1 IITQLRTFYHSTS
14 SARSYTRHASP
25 LYVEVFWQPECE
37 LRVKDYR
44 FVSYLTAIAI
54 WPVPLALIGL
64 SVGVAFFTRC
74 RVMGAVLVVLFML
87 VVITACQFQRYM

>member
-1 IITQLRTFYHSTS
+1 M
-14 SARSYTRHASP
+14 
-25 LYVEVFWQPECE
+25 
-37 LRVKDYR
+37 
-44 FVSYLTAIAI
+44 SYLTAIAI

-87 VVITACQFQRYM
+87 VAIAAWQFERYM